1 MNFMKMNKYSWLA
14 ALPMLFTACQE
25 DALVKEQQ
33 QDKIYTLSAKM
44 TGTPAMSRAQIQ
56 FDNEDA
62 GKGEMFFW
70 NEGDSF
76 KLYQTINDNLQ
87 SCDFVISSDYKEP
100 EKGSAGEAEFSS
112 VTPAVA
118 SKDYI
123 AIYPANVPVNETN
136 DVQFSFPAEL
146 DFTHATTDE
155 AKAEV
160 WKEYFKNNMYMVARG
175 QLVVDGAN
183 KVAFEHQCALARVT
197 YTNMT
202 GEVQEVGGI
211 RLGGDQSFG
220 SSYSFRL
227 TGGSSGR
234 GGTNSF
240 ELKTKG
246 LSVVAGDSID
256 LYVLFFPRN
265 FSDGEMHV
273 TVMEKGH
280 LALATSKI
288 AEANNGASGFEAGK
302 RYWFKVTQ
310 TKEGMKW
317 TKDVTGDEG
326 EGGEAP
332 SEPEEPVLSNIE
344 EVAKNG
350 GTFTVNENT
359 RLTSPLIVES
369 DMTLKI
375 EGGWLGGTS
384 GNEFADPDS
393 LKTLIAVKP
402 GATLTLEGG
411 NQLNTGHMKEQLSCV
426 RMLGGSDA
434 ASKVVVNNGLIIGT
448 YYAIV
453 VDEDCQNAE
462 VEING
467 GSLSCD
473 WYKEFSGTA
482 ILNKGNAKV
491 TVKGGTVSSYASAV
505 EMWGGTFTMTGGTLQ
520 ASFEGEKSHVNTNGV
535 GDNCIVGSALG
546 FYPAEGKKVTVSIS
560 GGTLQGLSS
569 IYEVTGNV
577 SLSVTG
583 GTFEG
588 AVISNYC
595 KNFISGG
602 QFTVQPNPAYIAS
615 GMMAESNGNH
625 YEIKNEPV
633 VTIENETLSTALKA
647 HLKDI
652 VTINGDG
659 YAEIAQSIIEKIDYI
674 RLENISD
681 PLTLDGIEKFT
692 ALEQLLIAN
701 NTFKELEVSDLP
713 SSVKMLN
720 IEFNNSLTDLTFGSN
735 QSIVHLGVL
744 QNASLQK
751 LDVSN
756 VLKVKELNIGEN
768 AKLSEIILPDKNQIE
783 SLGAY
788 QNALTSID
796 LSGCGDSLIGLG
808 LGENQLKTLDVKN
821 LKNLKNIDIP
831 GNQLTHVDFSGCISL
846 VDFHTEQNPIA
857 YANLSGCT
865 SLTRVF
871 CNSGEQNGTLE
882 VLNLSGCSGLTE
894 VYCSGHRLREL
905 DLSSS
910 ANLKH
915 IQCGKQTD
923 ADKNPITIQVKLH
936 SDLVSIWNNQW
947 SKDVFNQP
955 SQLITTGIEANDGN
969 TGGNDFTIEGIY

>member
-1 MNFMKMNKYSWLA
+1 MDFMKMNKYSWLA

-240 ELKTKG
+240 ELRTKG

-332 SEPEEPVLSNIE
+332 SEPEEPVLSSIE

-375 EGGWLGGTS
+375 EGGWIGGTS

-520 ASFEGEKSHVNTNGV
+520 ASFEGDKSHVNTKGV

-577 SLSVTG
+577 NLSVTG

-615 GMMAESNGNH
+615 GMMAESNGNY

-633 VTIENETLSTALKA
+633 VTIENTELSAALQA
-647 HLKDI
+647 VLDSTN
-652 VTINGDG
+652 VAINSDG
-659 YAEIAQSIIEKIDYI
+659 YAVMTKKYAESVTYLGFYNLDSSISSLQGIEHFVNLEELYLNAVGLQDCDLSANIALKKVDLAFNHGLTSLDFSSNANLELIYI
-674 RLENISD
+674 SGCSKLSTLNISNCTK
-681 PLTLDGIEKFT
+681 LKTIY
-692 ALEQLLIAN
+692 AN
-701 NTFKELEVSDLP
+701 SCPSLKSFEIPNGAGLEVLGYSNTSLSFDMNSYPNLIE
-713 SSVKMLN
+713 LN
-720 IEFNNSLTDLTFGSN
+720 CANTGLTELDITPLS
-735 QSIVHLGVL
+735 
-744 QNASLQK
+744 K
-751 LDVSN
+751 LKYLSCEQSN
-756 VLKVKELNIGEN
+756 VLTL
-768 AKLSEIILPDKNQIE
+768 KL
-783 SLGAY
+783 
-788 QNALTSID
+788 
-796 LSGCGDSLIGLG
+796 
-808 LGENQLKTLDVKN
+808 
-821 LKNLKNIDIP
+821 
-831 GNQLTHVDFSGCISL
+831 
-846 VDFHTEQNPIA
+846 
-857 YANLSGCT
+857 
-865 SLTRVF
+865 
-871 CNSGEQNGTLE
+871 
-882 VLNLSGCSGLTE
+882 
-894 VYCSGHRLREL
+894 
-905 DLSSS
+905 
-910 ANLKH
+910 
-915 IQCGKQTD
+915 TD
-923 ADKNPITIQVKLH
+923 AQRIF
-936 SDLVSIWNNQW
+936 WNDEW
-947 SKDVFNQP
+947 SKNHQNVVLYSDSSVNP
-955 SQLITTGIEANDGN
+955 DNGSA
-969 TGGNDFTIEGIY
+969 GGNDFTIEGIY